1 LFVVLYPHTLV
12 PQIKAVSPSEGW
24 TAGGQSVVIIG
35 ENFFDGLQ
43 VIFGTVPVWSE
54 LITPHAIRVQTPPRY
69 NHTVLINDGPE
80 PEFQVAITF
89 IKAKQQ
95 GKFYIHFKIPPPPI
109 SQAKDMCRIILHFSD
124 AEPRQ
129 DDAAPKYCIIITCCI
144 L

>member
-1 LFVVLYPHTLV
+1 LYPHTLV

-69 NHTVLINDGPE
+69 AFTNVVLQCRNLIRTKQQSYAGAGAATQMEYCTVLIFEICPVKYN
-80 PEFQVAITF
+80 
-89 IKAKQQ
+89 
-95 GKFYIHFKIPPPPI
+95 
-109 SQAKDMCRIILHFSD
+109 
-124 AEPRQ
+124 
-129 DDAAPKYCIIITCCI
+129 PKG
-144 L
+144 